1 MRPLFVLAHGAG
13 APSSSEW
20 MRGWQARLETL
31 GEVASFDY
39 PYMARGLKRPDR
51 LPVLVAAHRE
61 AIQGALGGR
70 RLPVVLAGKS
80 MGSRVGCHVAA
91 SGDLAISGLICFGYP
106 LVGQNG
112 KVRDE
117 VLLALRTPVLFVQ
130 GTRDR
135 LCPLER
141 LEETRAEMTARSE
154 LHVVEGGDHSLL
166 VTKTLLRQQRRTQA
180 DEDSAILLAVDRF
193 VETLRGALD
202 RP

>member
-51 LPVLVAAHRE
+51 LPALVAAHRE
-61 AIQGALGGR
+61 AIQGALAGR
-70 RLPVVLAGKS
+70 QLPLVLAGKS

-91 SGDLAISGLICFGYP
+91 EGHVAVSALVCFGYP

-112 KVRDE
+112 KIRDE
-117 VLLALRTPVLFVQ
+117 VLLALRTPVFFVQ
-130 GTRDR
+130 GTRDK

-141 LEETRAEMTARSE
+141 LEETRAKMTARSE

-166 VTKTLLRQQRRTQA
+166 VTKTLLKQQGRTQA
-180 DEDSAILLAVDRF
+180 DEDAAILQAIEGFLSRA
-193 VETLRGALD
+193 GG
-202 RP
+202 

>member
-20 MRGWQARLETL
+20 MRGWRTRLETL
-31 GEVASFDY
+31 GEVASFDF

-51 LPVLVAAHRE
+51 LPVLIAAHRE
-61 AIQGALGGR
+61 AIQGALAGR
-70 RLPVVLAGKS
+70 ELPLVLAGKS

-91 SGDLAISGLICFGYP
+91 SGDVAVSALVCFGYP

-112 KVRDE
+112 KIRDE

-130 GTRDR
+130 GTRDK

-141 LEETRAEMTARSE
+141 LEETRAKMTARSE

-166 VTKTLLRQQRRTQA
+166 VTKTLLRQQGRTQA
-180 DEDSAILLAVDRF
+180 DEDAAILQAIERF
-193 VETLRGALD
+193 LSRAGG
-202 RP
+202 